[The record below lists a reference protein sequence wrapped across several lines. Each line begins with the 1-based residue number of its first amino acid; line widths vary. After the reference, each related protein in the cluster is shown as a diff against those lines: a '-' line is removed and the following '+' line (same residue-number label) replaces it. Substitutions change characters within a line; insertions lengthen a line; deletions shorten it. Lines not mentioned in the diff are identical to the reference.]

1 MCVSS
6 RCLSYFAQL
15 RFSGIGKNHGKS
27 DSGQNHPHLQETKVR
42 VGRMQFW
49 KETENIGKQRIVN
62 SRDWLAFP
70 GEINWPRIEA
80 IQGSEFK
87 NVKMCQLQPKGNN
100 LSSPT
105 KSDLFTI
112 TYNFAPRKFK
122 QLR

>member
-1 MCVSS
+1 
-6 RCLSYFAQL
+6 
-15 RFSGIGKNHGKS
+15 
-27 DSGQNHPHLQETKVR
+27 
-42 VGRMQFW
+42 MQFW

-62 SRDWLAFP
+62 SHRDWLAFP

-100 LSSPT
+100 FSSPT

-112 TYNFAPRKFK
+112 TYNFAAKKFK